1 MRKIDMRAA
10 IYARYSSNNQREAS
24 IDDQIEVCNRY
35 IQNQGWELIKAYNDA
50 AISGASKFRPE
61 YQQMIIDAESGDF
74 DILVCEA
81 LDRLGRKLA
90 DIADLH
96 DRLTFRNVKV
106 YAVNTGEITPMHIGL
121 LGTMA
126 QLTLSDLRDKT
137 KRGQLG
143 RIRQGRFA
151 GGKAYGYDIV
161 ESGSDDDRGKRS
173 INTDEA
179 IIIRRI
185 YKDFV
190 QGKSPRAIAK
200 DLNLEN
206 IPGPE
211 GRPWRDTTIRG
222 QVPRGTGILNN
233 ATYIGRLEWNRCSF
247 IKDPS
252 TGKRL
257 ARPNPPDKW
266 EVVDVPDLRIISNEL
281 WERVKTRQREVHIEI
296 GRDEKGN
303 ALNRAHRKKF
313 IFSGLLKCGECGGNY
328 TMSGKDRY
336 SCSTRRTKGTC
347 TNKITITRQAVEERI
362 FSGLG
367 NKLMMPE
374 LLDVFVKSY
383 NAEIKLQRN
392 DIDQERRALGKELN
406 RVERKIAGI
415 LKAIEDGMYSASM
428 KDRMATLEKQKSTLQ
443 HELSKPEPTPVYIH
457 PNLPVLYSKIV
468 ENLGE
473 ALDDKGI
480 RNEAAQI
487 IRNLVDKVVLSP
499 GNNPRQLNAELYG
512 ELAGILAIS
521 EGNTLTETESQLSV
535 VAGVGFE
542 PTTFRL

>member
-1 MRKIDMRAA
+1 MRAA
-10 IYARYSSNNQREAS
+10 IYARYSSDNQREAS

-35 IQNQGWELIKAYNDA
+35 IQNQGWGLIKTYNDA

-61 YQQMIIDAESGDF
+61 YQQMITDAESGDF

-143 RIRQGRFA
+143 RIRQGRLA

-161 ESGSDDDRGKRS
+161 EGKTDDDRGKRS
-173 INTDEA
+173 INNEEA
-179 IIIRRI
+179 RIVRRI
-185 YKDFV
+185 YKDFA

-211 GRPWRDTTIRG
+211 GRPWGDTTIRG
-222 QVPRGTGILNN
+222 QVVRGTGILNN
-233 ATYIGRLEWNRCSF
+233 ASYIGRLEWNRCSF
-247 IKDPS
+247 VKDPS

-281 WERVKTRQREVHIEI
+281 WERVKARQREVHIEI

-313 IFSGLLKCGECGGNY
+313 IFSGLLKCSECGGNY

-347 TNKITITRQAVEERI
+347 TNKITITRQVIEERI

-367 NKLMMPE
+367 DKLMTPE

-383 NAEIKLQRN
+383 NAEIKLQQKN
-392 DIDQERRALGKELN
+392 ISQERKVLEKELK
-406 RVERKIAGI
+406 RIERKISGM

-428 KDRMATLEKQKSTLQ
+428 KERMATLEKQKSTLLQ
-443 HELSKPEPTPVYIH
+443 ELKKPAPAPIYIH
-457 PNLPVLYSKIV
+457 PNLPVLYAKIV
-468 ENLGE
+468 KNLGE
-473 ALDDKGI
+473 ALDDKGV

-499 GNNPRQLNAELYG
+499 GNTSRELNAELYG
-512 ELAGILAIS
+512 KLAGILAIN
-521 EGNTLTETESQLSV
+521 EGEPLNKTESQLSV